1 MNKYVDKT
9 NQGVCVQ
16 ASTLGSLEALLE
28 FLKTMKIPVTNINI
42 GPLHRKDVLKAM
54 KSLAGEHGNK
64 EYASILAFDVKITPE
79 AKEFAEENGIK
90 IFEANIIYHLFDEFT
105 EYVKKCRD
113 ERKGEEGTKAVF
125 PCILEMVKGAVFN
138 NKNPLVLGVNV
149 IGGVLKIGTP
159 LCIPDKEKMRIGHVT
174 SIEANKKPLQAAR
187 TKDGSVA
194 VKIEGESQVMYGRH
208 FDDSNQIVSI
218 INRDSIDSLKEFFKD
233 DMTKDDWK
241 IVIQLKKIFGI
252 P

>member
-1 MNKYVDKT
+1 
-9 NQGVCVQ
+9 
-16 ASTLGSLEALLE
+16 
-28 FLKTMKIPVTNINI
+28 
-42 GPLHRKDVLKAM
+42 
-54 KSLAGEHGNK
+54 LAGDHVQK
-64 EYASILAFDVKITPE
+64 EFATILAFDVKITPE

-113 ERKGEEGTKAVF
+113 ERKGDEGSKAVF

-138 NKNPLVLGVNV
+138 SKSPLVLGVNV

-159 LCIPDKEKMRIGHVT
+159 LCIPDKGNLRIGHVV
-174 SIEANKKPLQAAR
+174 SIELNKKPVQAAR

-194 VKIEGESQVMYGRH
+194 VKIEGESQIMYGRH
-208 FDDSNQIVSI
+208 FDDTNQIVSI
-218 INRDSIDSLKEFFKD
+218 ISRDSIDALKEFFKD
-233 DMTKDDWK
+233 EMSKDDWK
-241 IVIQLKKIFGI
+241 VVVQLKKVFSI